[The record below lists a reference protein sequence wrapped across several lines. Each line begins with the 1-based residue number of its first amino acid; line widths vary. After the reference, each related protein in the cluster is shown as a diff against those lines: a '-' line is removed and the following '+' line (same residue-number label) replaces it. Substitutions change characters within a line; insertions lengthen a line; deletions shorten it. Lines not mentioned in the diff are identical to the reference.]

1 MRIQT
6 HPEVPTRKICR
17 RYPMSAP
24 AQARFSGKQRSAKP
38 LSAALLL
45 IMLLANLLPVLQA
58 PSPSPQHAAGTGR
71 YAEYRGRS
79 LGVVARGLMRHLSH
93 PSGGWA
99 REWQSD
105 RTKEVGARVYW
116 MRLRGGCE
124 IGGWEAE
131 SSMDESSILHGCTV
145 HTVISTLPSCHVV
158 MSADDV
164 KADAGVHRYTHKNA
178 PLYHTHTHAK
188 TGGLDDFTLSPECTP
203 SSECKIKHAVV
214 GMQNQAPSSS
224 PRVGEV
230 EERRASRLSMMID
243 DVMCG
248 QTDRRDDRHAD
259 IYAHTHRVHIDAASP
274 QTTQRPPAA
283 AQQAG
288 TTRTTMP
295 AVTARA
301 NPTDA
306 AAAANAVAAIRK
318 GHPPTHTHA
327 HTHTAAATAWGTAA
341 PPTPS
346 THAHTLDTRLPHP
359 TAAAAVQISAAA
371 ESAGLLGVAGC
382 CRVVQSGAEWCGV
395 VRCGAEC
402 CNVVQYG
409 AVCCIVVQYD
419 VMLCSVVQ
427 CVAVCCSVLQ
437 CVAACCS
444 VL

>member
-1 MRIQT
+1 
-6 HPEVPTRKICR
+6 
-17 RYPMSAP
+17 MSAP
-24 AQARFSGKQRSAKP
+24 AQAHFPGKQCSAKP

-45 IMLLANLLPVLQA
+45 IIMLANSLHVSRA

-93 PSGGWA
+93 PRGCGA
-99 REWQSD
+99 GEWQSG

-124 IGGWEAE
+124 LGGWEAE
-131 SSMDESSILHGCTV
+131 SSMDESSILHGCTA

-158 MSADDV
+158 MSAEDV
-164 KADAGVHRYTHKNA
+164 KTDAGAHRYTHTNA
-178 PLYHTHTHAK
+178 PLYHTHTHAQA
-188 TGGLDDFTLSPECTP
+188 GGLDDFTLSPECTP

-230 EERRASRLSMMID
+230 EEGKASRFSMMMD

-259 IYAHTHRVHIDAASP
+259 IYAHTHNAHIDPASP

-288 TTRTTMP
+288 HTRTTMP
-295 AVTARA
+295 AITART

-318 GHPPTHTHA
+318 GHTHTHTHA

-382 CRVVQSGAEWCGV
+382 CKVVQSGAVWCGV
-395 VRCGAEC
+395 VQSVA
-402 CNVVQYG
+402 
-409 AVCCIVVQYD
+409 
-419 VMLCSVVQ
+419 MWCSMVQ
-427 CVAVCCSVLQ
+427 CVASWCSMM
-437 CVAACCS
+437 
-444 VL
+444 